1 MERLSHF
8 EEKAGIVASK
18 HEWGRWS
25 QSVREVNVEVNLQPG
40 TKAKEL
46 AVCIKPNHLQCR
58 LADNSR
64 EFLNGKLF
72 GTIKV
77 DESIWTIEEK
87 KTLRIVLT
95 KANYS
100 TKEAVWTSLFE
111 NEFEADKETEKQM
124 RAKLDLERFQLEY
137 PGMDFSSAKLSTN
150 NK

>member
-1 MERLSHF
+1 MEGLSHF
-8 EEKAGIVASK
+8 DEKAGIVVSN

-25 QSVREVNVEVNLQPG
+25 QSVKEVNIEVNLEHG
-40 TKAKEL
+40 TKAKEIG
-46 AVCIKPNHLQCR
+46 VCIKPNHLQCR
-58 LADNSR
+58 MANNSK

-87 KTLRIVLT
+87 KRLRIVLT

-111 NEFEADKETEKQM
+111 NEFAADKETVKQM
-124 RAKLDLERFQLEY
+124 KAKLDLERFQMEY
-137 PGMDFSSAKLSTN
+137 PGMDFSRAKLSSN